1 MSVKPVNCKAVPP
14 ELHALVLLEYT
25 GIPIWVQVRIV
36 GHSLFAVTV
45 WKKARIFV
53 VKGSFNLRQTRF
65 EAEISSWHSGKSP
78 SNAYDRNSDVEHL
91 KKYSSLYIF
100 REPGLPK

>member
-36 GHSLFAVTV
+36 VHSLFAVTV

-65 EAEISSWHSGKSP
+65 EAEISSWRSGKSP
-78 SNAYDRNSDVEHL
+78 NIRRVARFV
-91 KKYSSLYIF
+91 F
-100 REPGLPK
+100 